1 MILKTN
7 KYPTK
12 EMIFRV
18 SPLTI
23 WLSSLFMG
31 IIASLPRVFQF
42 GTFFTEVL
50 VDSAIAFLFSIFV
63 WYYNV
68 FNLPKYSKNRSDN
81 RFFKI
86 KLFQS
91 LLLGVVVIF
100 LLVGLRHLL
109 FPTYELA
116 SMVVMNEF
124 RGILINLTI
133 CMFIYILYQS
143 YQTRL
148 IIVELQ
154 KVKSDHLEAKYELLK
169 QQVNPHFLFN
179 SLSTLKS
186 MIEIGEKHTTDFIV
200 HLSDFYRFSLENR
213 KQDVIML
220 SEELK
225 ILHAYI
231 FLLKARFEDGI
242 QLIIELSNEA
252 KQSQIPPF
260 TLQLLVENCIKHNVI
275 SLDKPLIIKLYVED
289 DFLVM
294 KNKIQPKKV
303 PEVSTGMGLENI
315 NDRYLLIAQ
324 KKIVIVK
331 DNNFFK
337 VKLPIIYEYTHY

>member
-1 MILKTN
+1 MIPKTDKN
-7 KYPTK
+7 HTK
-12 EMIFRV
+12 EMIFKV
-18 SPLTI
+18 SSLTI

-31 IIASLPRVFQF
+31 ILASLPRVFQP
-42 GTFFTEVL
+42 GTLFIEVW
-50 VDSAIAFLFSIFV
+50 VDSAIAFLFSLFV
-63 WYYNV
+63 WYYNIY
-68 FNLPKYSKNRSDN
+68 NLPKYSKHRLDN

-86 KLFQS
+86 KLLQS
-91 LLLGVVVIF
+91 LLLGVVVIVV
-100 LLVGLRHLL
+100 LVALRHLL
-109 FPTYELA
+109 YPTYDFA

-124 RGILINLTI
+124 RGILISLTI

-148 IIVELQ
+148 IVVELQ

-186 MIEIGEKHTTDFIV
+186 MIEIGEKHTTDFII

-213 KQDVIML
+213 KRDVIPLM
-220 SEELK
+220 EELK

-242 QLIIELSNEA
+242 QLIIELSNEI

-294 KNKIQPKKV
+294 ENKTQLKKV

-315 NDRYLLIAQ
+315 NDRYLLITN
-324 KKIVIVK
+324 KKIEIVK
-331 DNNFFK
+331 ENNYFK